1 MSLYRTLV
9 QEAVHCPLSNKQTN
23 KQTSLKL
30 QQPITRGV
38 TSQVFAGC
46 GSTITMFHRVNPDQS
61 LTVILSFY
69 LTECSQFRDVACF
82 YLQLFILLRTCPP
95 GERWTLRIHIKP
107 ACIHTHVILRQSNT
121 GAHPSALSAVSCDF
135 FFTAEGGEAVCC
147 KHNGII
153 DLLTALSQAVS
164 STQAHCKKTPGS
176 GVWGLHTMTAPWSSI
191 TSSYL
196 FFWL

>member
-1 MSLYRTLV
+1 M
-9 QEAVHCPLSNKQTN
+9 
-23 KQTSLKL
+23 
-30 QQPITRGV
+30 
-38 TSQVFAGC
+38 SQVFAGC
-46 GSTITMFHRVNPDQS
+46 GSSITTFHRVNPDQS

-107 ACIHTHVILRQSNT
+107 ACIHTHVIPDSDKATLELIHQ
-121 GAHPSALSAVSCDF
+121 LCQQSAVVF
-135 FFTAEGGEAVCC
+135 FFIAEGGEAVCC